1 MQVKVVIGT
10 IAFMLTMI
18 ILGYAALREP
28 ERLEHFTGARDGRTI
43 ETGANI
49 LSITAL
55 PVMVLRRRQRN
66 VMMRLG
72 ILSVAKVCR

>member
-28 ERLEHFTGARDGRTI
+28 ERMEAFTGAREGRTI
-43 ETGANI
+43 ETGAKLYISNCASCHGVEAQAEVCEDASGN
-49 LSITAL
+49 SIA
-55 PVMVLRRRQRN
+55 
-66 VMMRLG
+66 
-72 ILSVAKVCR
+72 C

>member
-18 ILGYAALREP
+18 VLGYAALREP
-28 ERLEHFTGARDGRTI
+28 ERLAAFTEAREGRTI

-49 LSITAL
+49 YINNCASCHGNEGKAEELY
-55 PVMVLRRRQRN
+55 
-66 VMMRLG
+66 
-72 ILSVAKVCR
+72 